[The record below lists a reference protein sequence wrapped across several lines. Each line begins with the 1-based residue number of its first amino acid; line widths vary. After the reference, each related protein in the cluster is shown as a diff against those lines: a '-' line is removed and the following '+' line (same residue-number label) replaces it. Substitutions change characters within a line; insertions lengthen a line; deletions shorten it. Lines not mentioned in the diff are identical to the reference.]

1 MAEHDG
7 DKTHEPT
14 PYRRQKAREEGNVVL
29 SRDLASSILLLV
41 ALLALGGLGE
51 GLITLLGRLVREQLA
66 GEAWLAF
73 EPQDAAHRT
82 MQIAAGVAGGLL
94 PILGVILA
102 AAVTVNLA
110 QVGFLF
116 LPEKLGLDWNRIN
129 PLNNWSRIF
138 SMTGAVNLVMGLLKM
153 GVVATVAVYTL
164 WDEWP
169 RVLELAGEEPTTI
182 ALYLASISY
191 WTSVKIAVSLVII
204 AVLDYGY
211 LWWKNE
217 QDLKMTTQEIKEE
230 MKEHQ
235 GDPQIAARRK
245 ALHKQMAMRRLSTE
259 VPKADVV
266 VTNPTE
272 LAIALQYDPETM
284 AAPIVVAKGAGIIA
298 QRIRR
303 LALESNI
310 PVVERKPLAQALYKL
325 VDIGKP
331 VPADQYAAVAEVIR
345 YVYQLKGKK
354 LPVAA

>member
-29 SRDLASSILLLV
+29 SRDLASAILLLV
-41 ALLALGGLGE
+41 ALLAIGSLGNS
-51 GLITLLGRLVREQLA
+51 LITLLGKLLREQLA
-66 GEAWLAF
+66 GEAWITF
-73 EPQDAAHRT
+73 NTQDAAHRT
-82 MQIAAGVAGGLL
+82 MQIGAGVAGGLL
-94 PILGVILA
+94 PILGIILGTA
-102 AAVTVNLA
+102 IAVNLA

-116 LPEKLGLDWNRIN
+116 LPDKLGLDWNRIN

-138 SMTGAVNLVMGLLKM
+138 SITGAVNLGMGLLKM
-153 GVVATVAVYTL
+153 SVVATVAVYTL

-169 RVLELAGEEPTTI
+169 RVLQLAAEDPTTI
-182 ALYLASISY
+182 ALYLATISY
-191 WTSVKIAVSLVII
+191 WTSIKIAVALVVI

-245 ALHKQMAMRRLSTE
+245 ALHKQMAMRRLTTE
-259 VPKADVV
+259 VPKADVI

-284 AAPIVVAKGAGIIA
+284 AAPIVVAKGAGLIA

-303 LALESNI
+303 LALENNI
-310 PVVERKPLAQALYKL
+310 PVVERKPLAQSLYKL
-325 VDIGKP
+325 VDVGKP

-354 LPVAA
+354 LPAAA